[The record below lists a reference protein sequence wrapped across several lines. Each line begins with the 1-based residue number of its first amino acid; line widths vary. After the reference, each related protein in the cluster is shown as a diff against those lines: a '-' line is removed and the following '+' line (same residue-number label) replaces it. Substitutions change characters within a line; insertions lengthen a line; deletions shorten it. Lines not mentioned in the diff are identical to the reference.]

1 MFDFRSFQLKSR
13 PWKKNLYGIIIF
25 LVRVFLRFPPTYFP
39 IVCDWGPVFLS
50 ASSQWA
56 ALQPWRQVF
65 TAGDVRDGGVHLP
78 VPSISVRRN
87 LCTSAWLTLQPLLD
101 SFITRNLSWA
111 IVEQSCFSLRYQ
123 LLSFISEKDPRMG
136 TPRGLCFSPLHSKN
150 PGLPPL
156 PPVEQLARL
165 CCSFQATLGFSA
177 PGGSPSPQWSV
188 LLCAS
193 KLLSRV
199 PPPRCACLLWTRRL
213 LEWEPWTTWVCCHP
227 LSPGYC

>member
-156 PPVEQLARL
+156 PTGWAAG
-165 CCSFQATLGFSA
+165 QAVLFL
-177 PGGSPSPQWSV
+177 PGNPG
-188 LLCAS
+188 LLCTWR
-193 KLLSRV
+193 KPI
-199 PPPRCACLLWTRRL
+199 PPVVCA
-213 LEWEPWTTWVCCHP
+213 PVCIQTS
-227 LSPGYC
+227 L